1 MKGGETS
8 RGTSSRTKK
17 RSAISADSRALGW
30 NMSFFRRRR
39 GLLALLL
46 ALTTALTLAACSS
59 SSATAAPT
67 LADPSATGRE
77 LVVAWLTALQQKD
90 MASIDAQLAP
100 NFQIQ
105 RADGS
110 SSTKAEYLA
119 NPASIDTFELGDT
132 LVGLQNAN
140 TLTVRWA
147 LKVTGETNG
156 VAVPNKEAARLT
168 GFQWNG
174 ERWQIITYAN
184 FNAPIS

>member
-1 MKGGETS
+1 MPFS
-8 RGTSSRTKK
+8 
-17 RSAISADSRALGW
+17 
-30 NMSFFRRRR
+30 RRRR

-46 ALTTALTLAACSS
+46 ALTTALTVAACSS
-59 SSATAAPT
+59 SSPPAAPT

-110 SSTKAEYLA
+110 SSTKADYLA

-156 VAVPNKEAARLT
+156 VSVPNQEAARLT
-168 GFQWNG
+168 GFEWNG

-184 FNAPIS
+184 FNAPNS

>member
-1 MKGGETS
+1 MP
-8 RGTSSRTKK
+8 SS
-17 RSAISADSRALGW
+17 
-30 NMSFFRRRR
+30 RRRR

-46 ALTTALTLAACSS
+46 ALTTALTVAACSS
-59 SSATAAPT
+59 SSPPAAPK

-77 LVVAWLTALQQKD
+77 LVTAWLTALQQKD

-156 VAVPNKEAARLT
+156 VTVPNKEAARLT
-168 GFQWNG
+168 GFEWNG

-184 FNAPIS
+184 FNAPNS

>member
-1 MKGGETS
+1 
-8 RGTSSRTKK
+8 
-17 RSAISADSRALGW
+17 
-30 NMSFFRRRR
+30 MSFFRRRR